1 MRQGLKWQIT
11 WARMPRL
18 SKQYLPSLCD
28 MCINEQ
34 GKTFKSVWD
43 KGPVPSP
50 QKKRKKKIRLYGNW
64 RKWSLYM
71 SSARQGRA
79 DPGPREYV
87 VRSVFFTKGF
97 ETETLFLTEWVIGK
111 KKEWEGR
118 RKRKCFLHVPS
129 PQPNLSKPK
138 SNMVAQWIILSS
150 LMRCLYWKKVF
161 GVFVKGPSP
170 HKKRQLNIF
179 VSVRQ

>member
-18 SKQYLPSLCD
+18 SKQYLPSLCN

-71 SSARQGRA
+71 SSTRQGRA
-79 DPGPREYV
+79 DPGPREYA
-87 VRSVFFTKGF
+87 VRSVFFSKGF
-97 ETETLFLTEWVIGK
+97 ETETLFLTEWAIGEK
-111 KKEWEGR
+111 KSGREGDKENTSCMSPLLTPTSQTQNQSHGGSVNDL
-118 RKRKCFLHVPS
+118 KLPS
-129 PQPNLSKPK
+129 ETPVLKESFWCVCQRPFPPQKKTTEYFCLS
-138 SNMVAQWIILSS
+138 
-150 LMRCLYWKKVF
+150 
-161 GVFVKGPSP
+161 
-170 HKKRQLNIF
+170 
-179 VSVRQ
+179 